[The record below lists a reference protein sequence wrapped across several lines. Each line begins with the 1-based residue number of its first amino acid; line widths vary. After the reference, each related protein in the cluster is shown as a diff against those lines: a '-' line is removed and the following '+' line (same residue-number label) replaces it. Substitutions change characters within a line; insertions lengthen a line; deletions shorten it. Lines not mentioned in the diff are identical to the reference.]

1 MNDKELSRQLNEFV
15 SQYAGLV
22 QNVAKTEYNI
32 QMEHREC
39 WDIIISLVGKMF
51 PDNQIE
57 SESMDKLKD
66 DIVMETANDIRD
78 ILLSRSSTI
87 H

>member
-1 MNDKELSRQLNEFV
+1 MNDKELSKELNEFV

-32 QMEHREC
+32 ELEHREC
-39 WDIIISLVGKMF
+39 WDIIISLVAKMF
-51 PDNQIE
+51 PNNQVE
-57 SESMDKLKD
+57 SESMDTLKE
-66 DIVMETANDIRD
+66 DIVIKTANDIRD